1 MFRKFIF
8 LINESMKALSRA
20 KVQAIISSIT
30 IAITLFIFSIAYYS
44 LTNMIGYSHDFKR
57 KYRIDVFFN
66 PEIEMQKGIELFN
79 KILLIDGIEQG
90 DFIDKDEASKEFFR
104 LFNYD
109 VVEIIGENPLP
120 YGGKFEIDK
129 SYRKAE
135 EMEKIVN
142 EIRLIPGVDLALF
155 STGLIMRIDKI
166 ISNIVGIG
174 FIIGIGIFV
183 ISVILVSNTIRLIIH
198 AKRTDIH
205 TLRLLGA
212 TDMFIKF
219 PFVME
224 GILQG
229 LIGAGLSLISLTIL
243 KSVIYYILGE
253 FSFVILEP
261 AMLISGNIMAGCLL
275 GIYASYRSI
284 SKYLH

>member
-8 LINESMKALSRA
+8 LLSESVKALSRA
-20 KVQAIISSIT
+20 KIPALISSIT

-57 KYRIDVFFN
+57 KYRIDVFFS
-66 PEIEMQKGIELFN
+66 PEVEMKQGMELFN
-79 KILLIDGIEQG
+79 TILLIDGIEQG
-90 DFIDKDEASKEFFR
+90 DFVDREDAAVEFQR

-120 YGGKFEIDK
+120 FGGKYEIDK
-129 SYRKAE
+129 SYRKAR
-135 EMEKIVN
+135 EMGKIVN

-166 ISNIVGIG
+166 IGNIVGIG
-174 FIIGIGIFV
+174 FIIGIGIFI

-198 AKRTDIH
+198 AKQDDIH

-212 TDMFIKF
+212 TDLFIKF

-229 LIGAGLSLISLTIL
+229 VIGAGLSIL
-243 KSVIYYILGE
+243 AITLLKALLYYILGE
-253 FSFVILEP
+253 FQFVILEP
-261 AMLISGNIMAGCLL
+261 VMLVSGNIVAGCLL

-284 SKYLH
+284 SKYLL

>member
-1 MFRKFIF
+1 MLRKFLF
-8 LINESMKALSRA
+8 LSVESVKALSRA
-20 KVQAIISSIT
+20 KIPALISSIT

-44 LTNMIGYSHDFKR
+44 MTNMIGYSHDFKR

-66 PEIEMQKGIELFN
+66 ADVDIHLGTELFN
-79 KILLIDGIEQG
+79 TILLIDGIEQG
-90 DFIDKDEASKEFFR
+90 DFIDKSEAAAEFKR
-104 LFNYD
+104 LFAYD
-109 VVEIIGENPLP
+109 VVDIIGENPLP

-129 SYRKAE
+129 SYRKAVG
-135 EMEKIVN
+135 MEKIVN
-142 EIRLIPGVDLALF
+142 EIRRIPGVDLALF
-155 STGLIMRIDKI
+155 STGMIMRLGQI

-174 FIIGIGIFV
+174 ILIGIGIFV

-198 AKRTDIH
+198 AKQEDIH

-212 TDMFIKF
+212 TDTFIKF

-224 GILQG
+224 GVLQG
-229 LIGAGLSLISLTIL
+229 VIGAGLSILSITLL
-243 KSVIYYILGE
+243 KSLLYYVLGE
-253 FSFVILEP
+253 FQFVILEP

-284 SKYLH
+284 SKYLL

>member
-8 LINESMKALSRA
+8 LLSESVKALSRA
-20 KVQAIISSIT
+20 KIPALISSIT

-57 KYRIDVFFN
+57 KYRIDVFFS
-66 PEIEMQKGIELFN
+66 PEVEMKQGMELFN
-79 KILLIDGIEQG
+79 TILLIDGIEQG
-90 DFIDKDEASKEFFR
+90 DFVDREDAAVEFQR

-120 YGGKFEIDK
+120 FGGKYEIDK
-129 SYRKAE
+129 SYRKAR
-135 EMEKIVN
+135 EMGKIVN

-166 ISNIVGIG
+166 IGNIVGIG
-174 FIIGIGIFV
+174 FIIGIGIFI

-198 AKRTDIH
+198 AKQDDIH

-212 TDMFIKF
+212 TDLFIKF

-229 LIGAGLSLISLTIL
+229 VIGAGLSILAITLL
-243 KSVIYYILGE
+243 KSILYYILGE
-253 FSFVILEP
+253 FQFVILEP
-261 AMLISGNIMAGCLL
+261 VMLVSGNIVAGCLL

-284 SKYLH
+284 SKYLL